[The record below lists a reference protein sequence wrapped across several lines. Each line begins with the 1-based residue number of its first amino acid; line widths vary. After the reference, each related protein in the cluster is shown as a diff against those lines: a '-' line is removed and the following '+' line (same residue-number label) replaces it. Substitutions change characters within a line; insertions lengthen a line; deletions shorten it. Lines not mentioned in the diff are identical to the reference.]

1 MQNWLEAEGKFSLF
15 KPNNTIPSRLSKEF
29 RRNVSEYDRVYSKRP

>member
-1 MQNWLEAEGKFSLF
+1 MQNWFEAEGKFSLL
-15 KPNNTIPSRLSKEF
+15 KPNSTTPSRLSKEF